1 VVEPRLGGPDL
12 PAQPGSSAGV
22 NEPAPP
28 RDEPTSRT
36 GKRTAARQA
45 ERSPEPPAAR
55 APRGQAGAK
64 TAVADLPEPFR
75 EAVSELRLEALVFAD
90 SPKDR
95 KVFINGRRY
104 MEGDKLEDGIL
115 VERIIEEGAILSHG
129 GHRFVLRHFR

>member
-1 VVEPRLGGPDL
+1 MVEPRLGGPDL

-22 NEPAPP
+22 TEPAPP
-28 RDEPTSRT
+28 RDR
-36 GKRTAARQA
+36 RTAARQP
-45 ERSPEPPAAR
+45 ERSPEPPAAT
-55 APRGQAGAK
+55 APRRQAAK
-64 TAVADLPEPFR
+64 TTAVADLPEPFR